1 LDYQDYNTA
10 DSDPLDTFTGY
21 NVAGYTYTQPHAPRT
36 IIDQPVAPGSTTAA
50 NDPRI
55 KTKGYQYDFNGNQ
68 TKTTQTVCNAPGET
82 LVPELLRENLWDEEN
97 RLRAIDLNPR
107 PSLESEEGTHPIA
120 IYTYDAG
127 GERIIKHNA
136 TNIALYE
143 NAKKVGSKTV
153 NDFMLYPSGMLVVRP
168 AADSTGTMSYTKH
181 YFAGS
186 QRVSSKIGTTT
197 NLGTFLQ
204 DWTLQENAS
213 GGAAIN
219 LVGTSQAQLIKAE
232 AGANKVYTAFR
243 MSYTTPHGNP
253 AFVPVA
259 AFTNTGLETEQYYFH
274 PDHLGSSNYITNI
287 AGEVSQHTEY
297 FAFGE
302 TFVDEHKGSNNSPY
316 KFNGKELDEESGLY
330 YYGAR
335 YYAARESIWLS
346 VDNEFQKGPEYSPYC
361 YAFNNPIR
369 FIDPDGNW
377 PTPSEWKAFAIGA
390 AKGAAVGF
398 VAVAVV
404 TVVVATGGTAGL
416 VIGYAA
422 AAYGGYQT
430 GKIAYEVGSGKE
442 AYSGRKLS
450 SEERFEKGGE
460 LVGGFIGGGLG
471 IKAGLKISG
480 KIANLKINFD
490 FVANRLRGQD
500 QLNTHT
506 LGGKD
511 VGANSV
517 MKSLGDATTVLKSVK
532 NGEGKILATNESQNR
547 VYVENKNVTGYY
559 NDNGNLV
566 PTNLFLV
573 KGGQNK
579 GATVVPI
586 HPNTKKF
593 K

>member
-10 DSDPLDTFTGY
+10 DSDPLDAFTGY

-97 RLRAIDLNPR
+97 RLRAIDLNP
-107 PSLESEEGTHPIA
+107 EATAVHPIA

-197 NLGTFLQ
+197 NLGAFLQ

-213 GGAAIN
+213 GGVAIN
-219 LVGTSQAQLIKAE
+219 LVGTSQGQLIKAE

-243 MSYTTPHGNP
+243 MSYTTPHGNQ
-253 AFVPVA
+253 AFVPIA

-274 PDHLGSSNYITNI
+274 PDHLGSSNHITNI

-302 TFVDEHKGSNNSPY
+302 TFVEEHKGSNNSPY
-316 KFNGKELDEESGLY
+316 KFNGKELDNESGLY

-335 YYAARESIWLS
+335 YYDPRISIWAS
-346 VDNEFQKGPEYSPYC
+346 VDPLAEKFVGHSPYEYC
-361 YAFNNPIR
+361 FSNPINLV
-369 FIDPDGNW
+369 DP
-377 PTPSEWKAFAIGA
+377 
-390 AKGAAVGF
+390 
-398 VAVAVV
+398 
-404 TVVVATGGTAGL
+404 TGM
-416 VIGYAA
+416 
-422 AAYGGYQT
+422 
-430 GKIAYEVGSGKE
+430 EP
-442 AYSGRKLS
+442 
-450 SEERFEKGGE
+450 
-460 LVGGFIGGGLG
+460 
-471 IKAGLKISG
+471 
-480 KIANLKINFD
+480 D
-490 FVANRLRGQD
+490 F
-500 QLNTHT
+500 H
-506 LGGKD
+506 KD
-511 VGANSV
+511 
-517 MKSLGDATTVLKSVK
+517 
-532 NGEGKILATNESQNR
+532 E
-547 VYVENKNVTGYY
+547 
-559 NDNGNLV
+559 NGNLHV
-566 PTNLFLV
+566 EKGDTAEKLKKEYGLV
-573 KGGQNK
+573 VKDK
-579 GATVVPI
+579 DF
-586 HPNTKKF
+586 KF
-593 K
+593 KEGNVMLRPILQQQFSQI